1 MWNKIKSF
9 IHQLFQTFDLE
20 KGFHIEEEELEQYY
34 VHSVGHY
41 LYNNKTIIFMVDGRA
56 VHGGLADRFKGI
68 ITAYGFSKKFHAN
81 FRIHYVFPF
90 LLEDYLI
97 PNKVDWRVGKDEL
110 IYNLKQS
117 KPITVN
123 NHRLQPIF
131 HGIYVKRKLE
141 GISQLHFY
149 GNSTFYYN
157 HFSEYFNQLF
167 QPSEQLQRDID
178 YHLRRLSKNYI
189 SVTFRFQQLLGDF
202 IEKPHYIV
210 LPEEQRERLII
221 DSSAIV
227 EQLHL
232 QYPGKTIL
240 VTSDSI
246 SFLNRIKVLDF
257 VYVNDGNVVHM
268 DYTSGA
274 SFATYEKSF
283 LDFYLIANAE
293 TIHFAYNDLMYHS
306 GFAALAARVYNH
318 PYKEI
323 KY

>member
-1 MWNKIKSF
+1 MMKKLKLF
-9 IHQLFQTFDLE
+9 IHHCLQTLDLE
-20 KGFHIEEEELEQYY
+20 KGFHVEEEAIEQFYFNTKEKNK
-34 VHSVGHY
+34 SGK
-41 LYNNKTIIFMVDGRA
+41 KTIVFMVDGRS
-56 VHGGLADRFKGI
+56 VHGGLADRLKGI
-68 ITAYGFSKKFHAN
+68 VSAYGFSKKFN
-81 FRIHYVFPF
+81 TDFKIHYVFPF
-90 LLEDYLI
+90 KLEDYLI
-97 PNKVDWRVGKDEL
+97 PNEVNWCISENEL
-110 IYNLKQS
+110 FYDLS
-117 KPITVN
+117 KSRPITVN
-123 NHRLQPIF
+123 NHRLPPFF
-131 HGIYVKRKLE
+131 HGIYVFRKLR
-141 GISQLHFY
+141 GVNQLHLY

-210 LPEEQRERLII
+210 LPKEQKERLII

-246 SFLNRIKVLDF
+246 SFLNRIKELDF

-283 LDFYLIANAE
+283 LDFYLIANAK